1 MPATSNKLCCVMVFL
16 QFREISVVSC
26 RATVDEHT
34 FVSDEWIGCTVSSYS
49 NLIAEEIKVSA
60 HVESRARFNLA
71 RHNLPLG

>member
-1 MPATSNKLCCVMVFL
+1 M
-16 QFREISVVSC
+16 SC